1 MVTICD
7 FIANHIIANDSP
19 DEPLDEAVPK
29 YVLSLKLPHRFPR
42 AFKEAQID
50 KMCCS
55 TAAMTHSHFF
65 ELGFHELN
73 KVWKGVLA
81 ARAGYDGQT
90 TQIYEPPPV
99 PPRTSFL
106 IKVKNM
112 AGYRAA
118 KREIFG

>member
-1 MVTICD
+1 MATLCGS
-7 FIANHIIANDSP
+7 IANYIIENDCP

-29 YVLSLKLPHRFPR
+29 YDLSIKLPNRFPQ

-65 ELGFHELN
+65 ELGFHELG
-73 KVWKGVLA
+73 KVWKAAFA
-81 ARAGYDGQT
+81 ARAGYDGQA
-90 TQIYEPPPV
+90 TQTYEPPPV
-99 PPRTSFL
+99 PARTSYL
-106 IKVKNM
+106 IKVKNV

-118 KREIFG
+118 KREILG